1 MIYSTC
7 GQHPRPQ
14 TQKKSPLRQLKLT
27 KCKCLFRLI
36 YSSICMQLGSDFNF
50 ILMVI
55 FTDIGRSFGFGLLM
69 LFYLLPFYKR
79 YEHTNTITALWG
91 RFSRNIFTKL
101 RGTLTKQL
109 GLNQH
114 K

>member
-14 TQKKSPLRQLKLT
+14 TQKKKPKRQLKLT

-55 FTDIGRSFGFGLLM
+55 FTDIGRSFGLGLLM

-101 RGTLTKQL
+101 RGTLAKQL

>member
-1 MIYSTC
+1 
-7 GQHPRPQ
+7 
-14 TQKKSPLRQLKLT
+14 
-27 KCKCLFRLI
+27 
-36 YSSICMQLGSDFNF
+36 MQLGSDFNF

-101 RGTLTKQL
+101 RGTLAKQL

-114 K
+114 KQMGFVAAGEFRQNNALHLYTTD